1 MKKKLIIGG
10 IIGAIVLGGAFGVNA
25 MTNNGDDWNGQE
37 AKLSQEDAEKAAK
50 EEVQGLKVDKVEKD
64 KEGDRLIYEVEGTTE
79 DGKEADVDIDANS
92 GEVVKSERDDDDDS
106 EESENNADVKIS
118 KEKAEEIAKK
128 EGKGE
133 VVEVELEDGHY
144 EVEMKDGKTEY
155 EVKINGQSGE
165 VMESKQDQD
174 DD

>member
-10 IIGAIVLGGAFGVNA
+10 ITGAIVLGGAFGVNA

-50 EEVQGLKVDKVEKD
+50 EEVQGLTIDKVEKD
-64 KEGDRLIYEVEGTTE
+64 QEGDRLVYEVEGTTE

-92 GEVVKSERDDDDDS
+92 GEVVKSERDDDNDS
-106 EESENNADVKIS
+106 DEKESNADVKVS
-118 KEKAEEIAKK
+118 KEKAEEVAKK

-133 VVEVELEDGHY
+133 VVEVELDDGHY

-155 EVKINGQSGE
+155 EVKVNGQTGE
-165 VMESKQDQD
+165 VMESKQEQD
-174 DD
+174 G

>member
-25 MTNNGDDWNGQE
+25 MTNNGDDWNGQD

-50 EEVQGLKVDKVEKD
+50 EEVQGLTVDKVEKD

>member
-10 IIGAIVLGGAFGVNA
+10 ITGAIVLGGAFGVNA
-25 MTNNGDDWNGQE
+25 MTNNGDDWNGQD
-37 AKLSQEDAEKAAK
+37 AKLSQEDAEQSAK
-50 EEVQGLKVDKVEKD
+50 EEIQGLTIDKVEKD
-64 KEGDRLIYEVEGTTE
+64 KAGDRLIYEVEGTTE
-79 DGKEADVDIDANS
+79 DGKEADIEIDANS
-92 GEVVKSERDDDDDS
+92 GEIVKSERDDDDDS
-106 EESENNADVKIS
+106 EDNESHADLKVS
-118 KEKAEEIAKK
+118 KEKAEEMAKK

-155 EVKINGQSGE
+155 EVKINGQTGE
-165 VMESKQDQD
+165 VMASKQDQD